1 MGGFVRLIRN
11 LCWWLPKC
19 GRCWNRDKVLF
30 DELCIDCHVLNCK
43 ARIWEAVGQV
53 AARVISEALPT
64 LIESFTGVRRVR
76 RSVRR
81 RNPMT
86 RRRVGRRGLPAAFG
100 TLERIPST
108 PDHPSPHRD
117 DLRELRKMAG
127 LPELPPSSAQKPTGT
142 EDSGEAKP

>member
-30 DELCIDCHVLNCK
+30 DELCIDCHVLDCK

-81 RNPMT
+81 RNPM
-86 RRRVGRRGLPAAFG
+86 
-100 TLERIPST
+100 
-108 PDHPSPHRD
+108 PSPHRD

-127 LPELPPSSAQKPTGT
+127 LPELPPVERTKADST